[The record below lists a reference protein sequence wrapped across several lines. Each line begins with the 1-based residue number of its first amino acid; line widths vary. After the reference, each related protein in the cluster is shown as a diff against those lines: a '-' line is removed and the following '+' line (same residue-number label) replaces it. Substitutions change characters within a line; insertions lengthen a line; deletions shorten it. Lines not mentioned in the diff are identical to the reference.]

1 MHDMPMAQ
9 HQAGGGG
16 SAPWVWLPVLL
27 CLLLLYQA
35 AALSPR
41 HKTIWPWWRSFLWTA
56 GLIVA
61 GAGVIGPVADRTHSD
76 LRWHM
81 AAHLCVG
88 MIAPVL
94 LVMAAPVTLVLRAL
108 PRDAARGV
116 ARLLASRPVWL
127 IAHPITAAILD
138 VGGLWLLY
146 LTPLYTAMHE
156 HVWLGVLVHL
166 HLLFAGYLFTAA
178 IIGIDPIRHRPGWST
193 RVAVL
198 VLAMA
203 AHAILAKSLYAHPP
217 IDIDATQAHAA
228 GRMMYYGG
236 DAVELVIA
244 AIFCRQWYRWGAGG
258 RRPIND
264 GARPAERA
272 QAA

>member
-1 MHDMPMAQ
+1 
-9 HQAGGGG
+9 
-16 SAPWVWLPVLL
+16 VLLL

-35 AALSPR
+35 ATLSPR
-41 HKTIWPWWRSFLWTA
+41 HKAPWPWWRSFLWTA
-56 GLIVA
+56 GLIIA
-61 GAGVIGPVADRTHSD
+61 GVGVIGPVADRAHGD

-94 LVMAAPVTLVLRAL
+94 LVTAAPVTLALRAL
-108 PRDAARGV
+108 PRDTARGV
-116 ARLLASRPVWL
+116 ARLLAARPVWL

-146 LTPLYTAMHE
+146 RTSLYTAMHE
-156 HVWLGVLVHL
+156 HAWIGVLVHL
-166 HLLFAGYLFTAA
+166 HLLLAGYLFTAA

-217 IDIDATQAHAA
+217 TGIDATHAHLAS
-228 GRMMYYGG
+228 RLMYYGG
-236 DAVELVIA
+236 DGVELVIA
-244 AIFCRQWYRWGAGG
+244 AVFCWQWYRRGTVE
-258 RRPIND
+258 RRTID
-264 GARPAERA
+264 TGARPAERA
-272 QAA
+272 QVA